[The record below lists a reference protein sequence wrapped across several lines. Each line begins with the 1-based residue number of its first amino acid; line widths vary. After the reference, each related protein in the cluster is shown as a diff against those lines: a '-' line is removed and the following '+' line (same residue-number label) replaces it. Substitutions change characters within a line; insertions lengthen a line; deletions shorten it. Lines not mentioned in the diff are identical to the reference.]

1 MDYND
6 KKNILFSYKL
16 FLLVTI
22 KIHFYNK
29 IDSQSNFSQKT
40 VNDCIIFNLLPLFLK
55 LVIKIEKTT
64 YRMKRI
70 NLTSLALL
78 TALSVCLSANA
89 QTVASYTGK
98 KGKLSEP
105 ELQRWSHLDLA
116 KDSVPGMSVD
126 KAYAELLKGKKGVK
140 VIVGIVDSG
149 VDIDHEDLK
158 SVIWTNKKEIAGN
171 GKDDDKNGFIDDIHG
186 WNFLGDVVHETLEMT
201 RIIKKADDGSAA
213 YKSALAAYDK
223 KYDEALKGKELVDF
237 LMENDKAIQT
247 YLKKESYTIED
258 LNGIVTTDPNLNRSK
273 MVGIQL
279 ITNSGPNFRSEI
291 KEYSDQ
297 IYNDL
302 NYNLNKEF
310 DGRKAVGDNPEDI
323 KSTKYGNNI
332 VYGPDKEEA
341 LHGTHVAGI
350 IAQVRGNGIGGDGVA
365 DNVEIMAVRAVPD
378 GDEYD
383 KDIALAIRYAVDN
396 GAKVINGSFGK
407 SYSPHKQWVYD
418 AIKYAEKKD
427 VLFVHA
433 AGNDGDNIDLPEHAN
448 YPNDSEDN
456 TKEFAS
462 NVLTVGA
469 LNNQYGSNVIAPFSN
484 YGTFN
489 VDVFAPGDEIYATI
503 PNNKYKYLQGT
514 SMASPNAAG
523 VAALIR
529 SYYPKL
535 SAKQV
540 KQILM
545 DSGTP
550 LPADVVLG
558 ENPNPNTE
566 PVAVPS
572 SKSSKS
578 AKMVN
583 AYNALLMA
591 EKMSKK

>member
-1 MDYND
+1 MKY
-6 KKNILFSYKL
+6 IYITPLAVLASL
-16 FLLVTI
+16 
-22 KIHFYNK
+22 
-29 IDSQSNFSQKT
+29 T
-40 VNDCIIFNLLPLFLK
+40 V
-55 LVIKIEKTT
+55 
-64 YRMKRI
+64 
-70 NLTSLALL
+70 S
-78 TALSVCLSANA
+78 LSADA
-89 QTVASYTGK
+89 QTAAAYTGK
-98 KGKLSEP
+98 KGKLTES

-158 SVIWTNKKEIAGN
+158 SVVWTNKKEIAGN

-186 WNFLGDVVHETLEMT
+186 WNFLGDAVHETLEMT
-201 RIIKKADDGSAA
+201 RIVKKGDDGSAT
-213 YKSALAAYDK
+213 YKSALAAYDE
-223 KYDEALKGKELVDF
+223 KYGKALKDKKQVDF
-237 LMENDKAIQT
+237 LVGADNAVQKHLGKEN
-247 YLKKESYTIED
+247 YTIED
-258 LNGIVTTDPNLNRSK
+258 LNGIVTTDPDLTKSK
-273 MVGIQL
+273 AVMTRIL
-279 ITNSGPNFRSEI
+279 TNAGPAFRDEI
-291 KEYSDQ
+291 KEYSDYVDGQ
-297 IYNDL
+297 L
-302 NYNLNKEF
+302 KYNLNKDF
-310 DGRKAVGDNPEDI
+310 DGRKAVGDNVEDI
-323 KSTKYGNNI
+323 KNTKYGNNI

-407 SYSPHKQWVYD
+407 SYSPHKQWVFD

-433 AGNDGDNIDLPEHAN
+433 AGNDGNNIDLPENAN
-448 YPNDSEDN
+448 FPNDSADN

-469 LNNQYGSNVIAPFSN
+469 LNNQYGDSVIAPFSN

-514 SMASPNAAG
+514 SMASPNTAG

-550 LPADVVLG
+550 LPADVVVG
-558 ENPNPNTE
+558 EKQDVN
-566 PVAVPS
+566 V
-572 SKSSKS
+572 KSDRTSKS

-591 EKMSKK
+591 EKMSRK